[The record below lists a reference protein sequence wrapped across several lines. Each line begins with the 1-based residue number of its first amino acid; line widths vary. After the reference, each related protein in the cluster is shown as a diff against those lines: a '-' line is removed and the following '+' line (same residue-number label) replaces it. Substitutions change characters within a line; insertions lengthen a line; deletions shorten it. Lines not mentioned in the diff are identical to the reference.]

1 MEEKLNKVKEILKEQ
16 NQEQILEYQIEN
28 NEELLDKIL
37 NINFEQLNK
46 LYEKATKKEEKIEAK
61 VEPISYVDKNSL
73 EAEEREKYEKIGEKI
88 IKEGKYAV
96 VTMAGGQRNKARSQ
110 WTKRNIR
117 LWTSKPQEHI

>member
-46 LYEKATKKEEKIEAK
+46 LYEKATKKEEKIETK
-61 VEPISYVDKNSL
+61 VEPILYVDKCSL
-73 EAEEREKYEKIGEKI
+73 KAEEREKYEKIGEKI

-96 VTMAGGQRNKARSQ
+96 VTMAGGQRNKVR
-110 WTKRNIR
+110 T
-117 LWTSKPQEHI
+117 

>member
-1 MEEKLNKVKEILKEQ
+1 MEEKLNKVKEILKKQ

-46 LYEKATKKEEKIEAK
+46 LYEKATKKEEKTEVK
-61 VEPISYVDKNSL
+61 VEPISYVDKENL

-96 VTMAGGQRNKARSQ
+96 VTMAGGQRNKTRTQ

-117 LWTSKPQEHI
+117 LWTSKP

>member
-1 MEEKLNKVKEILKEQ
+1 MEEKLKKVKEILKEQ

-46 LYEKATKKEEKIEAK
+46 LYEKATKKEEKTEVK
-61 VEPISYVDKNSL
+61 VEPISYVDKENL

-96 VTMAGGQRNKARSQ
+96 VTMAGGQRNKVR
-110 WTKRNIR
+110 T
-117 LWTSKPQEHI
+117 

>member
-1 MEEKLNKVKEILKEQ
+1 MEEKLKKVKEILNKQ

-61 VEPISYVDKNSL
+61 VEPISYVEKDNLTK
-73 EAEEREKYEKIGEKI
+73 EEREKYEKIGEKK

-117 LWTSKPQEHI
+117 LWIINS

>member
-46 LYEKATKKEEKIEAK
+46 LYEKAIKKEEKIETK
-61 VEPISYVDKNSL
+61 VEPISYVDKDNL
-73 EAEEREKYEKIGEKI
+73 TKEEREKFEKIGERI

-96 VTMAGGQRNKARSQ
+96 VTMAGGQRNKTRTQ

-117 LWTSKPQEHI
+117 LWTRKSQEHI

>member
-1 MEEKLNKVKEILKEQ
+1 MEEKLKKVKEILKEQ

-61 VEPISYVDKNSL
+61 VEPISYVEKDNLTK
-73 EAEEREKYEKIGEKI
+73 EEREKYEKIGEKI

-96 VTMAGGQRNKARSQ
+96 VTMAGGQRNKTRAQ

-117 LWTSKPQEHI
+117 LWIIKSQKYI

>member
-1 MEEKLNKVKEILKEQ
+1 MEEKLKKVKEILNKQ

-61 VEPISYVDKNSL
+61 VEPISYVEKDNLTK
-73 EAEEREKYEKIGEKI
+73 EEREKYEKIGEKK

-117 LWTSKPQEHI
+117 LWIIKS

>member
-1 MEEKLNKVKEILKEQ
+1 MEEKLNKVKKILKEQ
-16 NQEQILEYQIEN
+16 KQEQILEYQIEN

-46 LYEKATKKEEKIEAK
+46 LYEKAIKKEEKIETK

-73 EAEEREKYEKIGEKI
+73 ETEEREKYEKIGERI

-96 VTMAGGQRNKARSQ
+96 VTMAGGQRNKTRTQ